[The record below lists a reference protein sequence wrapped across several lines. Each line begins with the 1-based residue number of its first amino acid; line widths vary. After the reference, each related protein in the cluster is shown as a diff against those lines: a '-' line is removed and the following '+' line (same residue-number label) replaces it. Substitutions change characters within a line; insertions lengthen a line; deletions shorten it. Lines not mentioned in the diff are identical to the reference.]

1 MVYNFFYKKSKGSN
15 IANNEIKQKLKNC
28 TNQSLETLK
37 KEELI
42 LDLKTIF
49 WALIQLICNHSYF
62 DKIIKYLL
70 CAIDLFHKY
79 AWVISIKDK
88 KGIAI
93 TNSKNIVRI

>member
-49 WALIQLICNHSYF
+49 WVLIQLICNHSYF

-93 TNSKNIVRI
+93 TNSKNIDRI

>member
-49 WALIQLICNHSYF
+49 GVLI
-62 DKIIKYLL
+62 
-70 CAIDLFHKY
+70 
-79 AWVISIKDK
+79 
-88 KGIAI
+88 
-93 TNSKNIVRI
+93 